1 MATTNNIT
9 TSYAGEEAGKYIAPA
24 LLNSPT
30 LASRALTIDEG
41 IKFKKPLRPTTVTG
55 LIKDASC
62 DFNATG
68 TVTTT
73 ERVLQPKEL
82 DVNLEFCKKDYRE
95 TWDAK
100 QLINSTHDDL
110 PKNFS
115 DFIIAQQIAQVA
127 QNNETSIWT
136 GDNTNSGEYDGFT
149 TLIAADANLPSGQ
162 EVAGTT
168 ITPANVRDE
177 IGDVVDAT
185 PERVLSRADYQIY
198 VSPKVFRAYKRALGN
213 AGYLDRFNNQDINA
227 TEFDG
232 IKIFKADGLSGDV
245 MFASYV
251 ENLHFGTSLIADHNE
266 VKLIDMAETDG
277 SQNVRFV
284 MRFTG
289 GVQYA
294 LAQDIVTYGITNSA
308 N

>member
-1 MATTNNIT
+1 MATTNSIT
-9 TSYAGEEAGKYIAPA
+9 TSYAGKEAGKYIAPA

-30 LASRALTIDEG
+30 LASRALTINEG

-82 DVNLEFCKKDYRE
+82 QVNLQFCKKGFRE

-100 QLINSTHDDL
+100 QLVNSTHDDL

-136 GDNTNSGEYDGFT
+136 GDSTNGGEYDGFT
-149 TLIAADANLPSGQ
+149 TLVAADANLPSGQ

-177 IGDVVDAT
+177 IGSVIDAT
-185 PERVLSRADYQIY
+185 PERVLSRPDFQVY

-266 VKLIDMAETDG
+266 VKLIDMSEKDG